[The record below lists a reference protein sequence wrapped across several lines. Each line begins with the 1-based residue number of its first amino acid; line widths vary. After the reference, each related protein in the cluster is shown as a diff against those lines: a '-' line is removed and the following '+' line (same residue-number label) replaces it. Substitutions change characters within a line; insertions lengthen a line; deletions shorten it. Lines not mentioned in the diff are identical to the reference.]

1 MSDIINI
8 DVFGEK
14 FSFKAD
20 LEDKTNRQALDFFLK
35 ELDETE
41 TRLDKNASNVSKLVK
56 LLLATMNIANDYLE
70 VEKELQTIEKDLKAR
85 TEKIFVKLND
95 NAKPC
100 CVRVNDNK
108 T

>member
-1 MSDIINI
+1 LSDVINI

-20 LEDKTNRQALDFFLK
+20 LEDNSNRQALDFFLK

-41 TRLDKNASNVSKLVK
+41 IRLEDNSGNVSKLVK

-70 VEKELQTIEKDLKAR
+70 VEEELRKIEKDLKAE
-85 TEKIFVKLND
+85 TEKILLKFE
-95 NAKPC
+95 
-100 CVRVNDNK
+100 
-108 T
+108 

>member
-1 MSDIINI
+1 MNDIINI

-20 LEDKTNRQALDFFLK
+20 LDDKINRQALDFFLK

-41 TRLDKNASNVSKLVK
+41 IRLRENANNVSKLVK

-70 VEKELQTIEKDLKAR
+70 VHEELDTIEEDLKSNI
-85 TEKIFVKLND
+85 EKILLKIE
-95 NAKPC
+95 
-100 CVRVNDNK
+100 
-108 T
+108 

>member
-1 MSDIINI
+1 LNDIINI

-20 LEDKTNRQALDFFLK
+20 LNDKINRQALDFFLK

-41 TRLDKNASNVSKLVK
+41 IRLRENANNVSKLVK

-70 VEKELQTIEKDLKAR
+70 VHEELDTIEEDLKSNI
-85 TEKIFVKLND
+85 EKILLKIE
-95 NAKPC
+95 
-100 CVRVNDNK
+100 
-108 T
+108 